1 VTLPIRKD
9 DRQAEERIEAL
20 AERLTDPKTREL
32 AQRLNGIGSAEVLEA
47 LSAIRALLADPATFA
62 RFNVAAEQ
70 PIPID
75 AQSLDEIG
83 KEIQKLQALY
93 DLGQAVQF
101 SLFGDPV
108 AVSPRGRRHK

>member
-1 VTLPIRKD
+1 V
-9 DRQAEERIEAL
+9 
-20 AERLTDPKTREL
+20 
-32 AQRLNGIGSAEVLEA
+32 V
-47 LSAIRALLADPATFA
+47 
-62 RFNVAAEQ
+62 VEQ